1 MTEYK
6 QLLVSVL
13 LKKAKGFAYKEK
25 TEEYNVVDG
34 QKILVK
40 SRVVTKRALPD
51 LNAIRV
57 LLESDSGNLNVADMT
72 DEQLRAEKLRLIAL
86 LKNADT
92 EFDDGRQI
100 E

>member
-1 MTEYK
+1 M
-6 QLLVSVL
+6 
-13 LKKAKGFAYKEK
+13 
-25 TEEYNVVDG
+25 VDG